1 MDEEVQE
8 RQQVT
13 VGKPL
18 VSKLNL
24 HEPQTLQSASSFF
37 SHNSYNNEEWS
48 STFTSANSDT
58 NTTSSHVTQPGRES
72 STASSLVPARSVN
85 IPEETDAPELYNVHQ
100 PLVASLP

>member
-24 HEPQTLQSASSFF
+24 HEPQTPHSASSFF
-37 SHNSYNNEEWS
+37 SHNSFNNEEWS
-48 STFTSANSDT
+48 STAETFTSVNSAT
-58 NTTSSHVTQPGRES
+58 NTTWSHNAQPGRES
-72 STASSLVPARSVN
+72 STASSLVPTRSVN
-85 IPEETDAPELYNVHQ
+85 IPEETDTPE
-100 PLVASLP
+100 